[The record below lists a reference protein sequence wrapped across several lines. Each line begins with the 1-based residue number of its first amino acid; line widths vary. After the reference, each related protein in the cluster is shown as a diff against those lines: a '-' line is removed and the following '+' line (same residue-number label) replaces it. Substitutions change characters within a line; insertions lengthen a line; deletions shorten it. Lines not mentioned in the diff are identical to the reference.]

1 MGVNGEGRRWRL
13 SGRPWYF
20 WRLSGRP
27 WYFWGVLLLLAVL
40 LALVLWRVLRPVEDK
55 SLVRIFEAGV
65 MRVGM
70 DPSFP
75 PFESVDGSTGQVQG
89 YDVDLAWALARQMG
103 DVRPEFAII
112 GFDGLYDALWARKVD
127 LVISALPVDPLLT
140 KDVAYS
146 IPYFNA
152 GLRLLTRRG
161 AGRVESVD
169 ALAGRRLGVE
179 WGSEGDLMGRDLRQ
193 KVEGLELVPFVSSEE
208 ALEALLQGQ
217 VDAVLIEGVAAL
229 QYAGASG
236 EVELLDE
243 LLTDQP
249 YAVAIHPKDRGLY
262 GAVNQA
268 LDVLREDGTLAR
280 LEEKWFGVP

>member
-1 MGVNGEGRRWRL
+1 MGVNGEAGR
-13 SGRPWYF
+13 

-40 LALVLWRVLRPVEDK
+40 LALVLWRVLRPAEDK
-55 SLVRIFEAGV
+55 SLVRIFETGV

-75 PFESVDGSTGQVQG
+75 PFESLDGSTGQVQG

-127 LVISALPVDPLLT
+127 MVISALPVDSLLT

-161 AGRVESVD
+161 AGRVESLD

-208 ALEALLQGQ
+208 ALEALLQGK
-217 VDAVLIEGVAAL
+217 VDAVLIEGVAAF

-236 EVELLDE
+236 EIELLDE

-268 LDVLREDGTLAR
+268 LDALREDGTLAG